1 VRFLLPCAVLLSV
14 AGLASAE
21 PVVPIRINGPDANR
35 IGVTILGD
43 GYTQTQLLKFST
55 DVDLLVN
62 AFFQQSPYDEY
73 AAYFNVHRVDVVSNE
88 SGADHPETNTFR
100 DTALGS
106 AYNCGGI
113 VRTICVDTGAVNAVL
128 SRSVPI
134 DARDIVLVL
143 VNEAEYGGSGGAVT
157 VASAH
162 RDAVELALHEVG
174 HSFGRLAD
182 EYDTTPPPCNS
193 AIEPPE
199 ANAALEIG
207 RDKIKWA
214 RWVDGATQLPTT
226 TAQNGVPGAYSGAR
240 YCSSGLY
247 RPTLNSK
254 MRSLGRPFEQIN
266 AEQLVRR
273 IYNLVSPIDSV
284 SPSETSLSSAAGSA
298 VDFRVNTPRS
308 TRPLR
313 IRWTVDGTSAGE
325 AESMRLNTGALP
337 AGNHVVQVEVS
348 DQTPLV
354 RNDTSGLLAV
364 RRSWTVAVPESGADD
379 LGRALE
385 ELLKKWRNR

>member
-1 VRFLLPCAVLLSV
+1 
-14 AGLASAE
+14 
-21 PVVPIRINGPDANR
+21 
-35 IGVTILGD
+35 
-43 GYTQTQLLKFST
+43 
-55 DVDLLVN
+55 
-62 AFFQQSPYDEY
+62 
-73 AAYFNVHRVDVVSNE
+73 
-88 SGADHPETNTFR
+88 
-100 DTALGS
+100 
-106 AYNCGGI
+106 
-113 VRTICVDTGAVNAVL
+113 
-128 SRSVPI
+128 
-134 DARDIVLVL
+134 
-143 VNEAEYGGSGGAVT
+143 
-157 VASAH
+157 
-162 RDAVELALHEVG
+162 VG

-284 SPSETSLSSAAGSA
+284 SPSETALSSAAGSA